1 MSSSKSEVSP
11 EILRSASTSDTVESR
26 LGRLKFAT
34 ARTVTLAAR
43 PRGRLRLPA
52 VLRQVLA
59 PSEIEPI

>member
-11 EILRSASTSDTVESR
+11 EILRSVSKSDRVERR
-26 LGRLKFAT
+26 LGLLEFAT

-43 PRGRLRLPA
+43 PEEGFAFQPFFDKSWR
-52 VLRQVLA
+52 